1 MDLRN
6 RIDPRIHVGE
16 THGIFKI
23 IDVLAEKDKYG
34 HYVYVAEC
42 AECGYKKYSH
52 YGGINGEKSK
62 SYTCNHLALEG
73 GYIKQVRWSN
83 HRIQNI
89 FNGMKSRCYCK
100 DDKSYRWY
108 GEKGI
113 RICDEWLDNPLLFEK
128 WSLQNGY
135 EDNLTIDRIDEN
147 KDYSP
152 NNCKWITL
160 EQNSKYKS
168 TTSLIKVNEEEHTGR
183 DWSEI
188 LGIGTN
194 VINTYIRNYG
204 LENTIE
210 FIKKFMNEPK
220 RSRKG
225 KQSYYD
231 LYMNQ

>member
-1 MDLRN
+1 MNLSN

-16 THGIFKI
+16 THGIYKI
-23 IDVLAEKDKYG
+23 IDVLNKKD
-34 HYVYVAEC
+34 C
-42 AECGYKKYSH
+42 TECGYKKHSH
-52 YGGINGEKSK
+52 YGGISGEKSRVHV
-62 SYTCNHLALEG
+62 CNHLATEG
-73 GYIKQVRWSN
+73 GYIKQTKWNN
-83 HRIQNI
+83 HRIQSI
-89 FNGMKSRCYCK
+89 FNGMKSRCYCE

-108 GEKGI
+108 GKKGI

-135 EDNLTIDRIDEN
+135 EDNLTIDRIDES

-152 NNCKWITL
+152 SNCKWITL

-183 DWSEI
+183 DWSKI

-194 VINTYIRNYG
+194 VVNTYIRNYG

-220 RSRKG
+220 RNRKS

-231 LYMNQ
+231 LYMN

>member
-1 MDLRN
+1 MNLGN
-6 RIDPRIHVGE
+6 RIDPHIHVGE

-23 IDVLAEKDKYG
+23 TDVLDEKDKYG
-34 HYVYVAEC
+34 HYIYVAEC
-42 AECGYKKYSH
+42 TECGYKKYSH
-52 YGGINGEKSK
+52 YGGISGEKSK

-89 FNGMKSRCYCK
+89 FNGMKSRCYCE
-100 DDKSYRWY
+100 DDKAYRWY
-108 GEKGI
+108 GAKEIK
-113 RICDEWLDNPLLFEK
+113 ICDEWLDNPKLFED

-135 EDNLTIDRIDEN
+135 DDSLTIDRIDED

-152 NNCKWITL
+152 NNCRWITL

-168 TTSLIKVNEEEHTGR
+168 TTSLIEVNEDKHTGR
-183 DWSEI
+183 DWAEI

-194 VINTYIRNYG
+194 IINTYIRKYG

-210 FIKKFMNEPK
+210 FIKKFMKEPK
-220 RSRKG
+220 RSRKS

-231 LYMNQ
+231 LYMS